1 MAIDSL
7 DEGTF
12 SLSKGRRKYGTV
24 YGAASFYAAA
34 QNRVT
39 ISPMSPLMSFW
50 KAWLL
55 AARPR
60 TLAASIVPVLVGGA
74 LAFARGRFDLLL
86 CAATLAVALLLQ
98 IGSNFANDVF
108 DFLKGA
114 DVARRGPTRVTQS
127 GLLSPHQMLVST
139 GAIFALAAVL
149 GLYLV
154 LSAGWPLVIA
164 GGLAILSALAYTGGP
179 WPLGYHGLGDVF
191 VFIFFGLVGVAG
203 SYYVQAHELTPQALV
218 AAIPVGLL
226 ITNILVV
233 NNLRDIESDRAAH
246 KRTLAVR
253 MGVSAT
259 RSQFT
264 LFVYAAY
271 IVPPLMAIAG
281 LAGDWFWLPWL
292 SVPLALKL
300 VREAQSASEGP
311 QFPGLLV
318 HTVRL
323 NLVYGVLFALSFV
336 LSKAT

>member
-1 MAIDSL
+1 MP
-7 DEGTF
+7 
-12 SLSKGRRKYGTV
+12 Y
-24 YGAASFYAAA
+24 
-34 QNRVT
+34 
-39 ISPMSPLMSFW
+39 W
-50 KAWLL
+50 KAWLM

-60 TLAASIVPVLVGGA
+60 TLAASLVPILVGNA
-74 LAFARGRFDLLL
+74 LAYNRGRFDVVL
-86 CAATLAVALLLQ
+86 CIATLAVALLLQ

-127 GLLSPHQMLVST
+127 GLLSPRQMLFST
-139 GAIFALAAVL
+139 GAIFVLAAVL

-164 GGLAILSALAYTGGP
+164 GGLAIVTALAYTGGP
-179 WPLGYHGLGDVF
+179 WPLGYHGLGEVF
-191 VFIFFGLVGVAG
+191 VFIFFGLVGVGG
-203 SYYVQAHELTPQALV
+203 SYYVQTHELTAQAL
-218 AAIPVGLL
+218 AAAVPVGLL

-233 NNLRDIESDRAAH
+233 NNLRDIDSDRAAH

-253 MGVSAT
+253 IGAGAT

-271 IVPPLMAIAG
+271 AVPPLMAIAG

-292 SVPLALKL
+292 SVPLALGL
-300 VREAQSASEGP
+300 VREARTATEGP
-311 QFPGLLV
+311 QFLKLLV

-323 NLVYGVLFALSFV
+323 NLAYGVLFALSFV
-336 LSKAT
+336 VSWPA